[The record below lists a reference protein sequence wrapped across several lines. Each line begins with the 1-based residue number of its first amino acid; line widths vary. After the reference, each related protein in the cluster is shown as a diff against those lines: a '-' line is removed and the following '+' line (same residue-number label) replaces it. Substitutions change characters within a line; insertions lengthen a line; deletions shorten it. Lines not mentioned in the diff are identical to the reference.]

1 MNAITR
7 LRVLGLATLVLALA
21 PLSFGQPGRI
31 RVDVL
36 ARLASDGAH
45 AGSRVYA
52 ALEVELEQGYHVNS
66 NQPLDDFLIP
76 TVLTLDLP
84 DGIGVRAIAYPDAI
98 LFDQTGQDTPLA
110 VFEEKFVIGVALD
123 LSEALPLG
131 DHVVPATLRYQACD
145 ETLCYLPTS
154 VDTEFPLTV
163 VPRDQEL
170 TARHTELFAGISFE
184 RAAPGVAGEE
194 TIRPTT
200 EAEGSAAAGDVLGL
214 LDEFSIL
221 GTTGGYL
228 GSGDFLSFIHA
239 AESGE
244 VQKGLF
250 EGQGPLAILA
260 LILLGGLA
268 LNLTPCV
275 LPMIPINLAIIGAG
289 SRAGSRLRGF
299 FLGGAYG
306 AAMAAVYGGLGL
318 VVVLTA
324 STFGTINASPW
335 FNLSIAVLFVVL
347 TLAMFD
353 VIVIDFSRLQSKFHF
368 GEGGKGSFLVAF
380 GMGAVAALL
389 AGACVAPV
397 VIQVILFSSN
407 LYATGTAIAL
417 ALPFVLG
424 VGMALPWPIAG
435 ASLSALPKPGPWMV
449 HVKHALGVFILATAT
464 YYGYLSYTLFADR
477 WVDAADVTSSVEEL
491 VNEGWYAS
499 MHQGLQ
505 DARDQN
511 TLVLVDVWATWCK
524 NCLTMDKTTLKNP
537 DVQAGLADYVK
548 IKFQAED
555 PSTSPAKE
563 VMEQF
568 GAIGL
573 PAYAILRPMPAAQ
586 TAAAPVRR

>member
-7 LRVLGLATLVLALA
+7 LRVLSLATLVLALA

-84 DGIGVRAIAYPDAI
+84 DGISVRAIAYPDAI

-170 TARHTELFAGISFE
+170 TARHTELFAGISFG
-184 RAAPGVAGEE
+184 RAEPGVAGEE
-194 TIRPTT
+194 TVRPTT

-228 GSGDFLSFIHA
+228 GSDDFLSFIHA

-335 FNLSIAVLFVVL
+335 FNLSIAVLFVVP
-347 TLAMFD
+347 D
-353 VIVIDFSRLQSKFHF
+353 
-368 GEGGKGSFLVAF
+368 
-380 GMGAVAALL
+380 
-389 AGACVAPV
+389 AG
-397 VIQVILFSSN
+397 
-407 LYATGTAIAL
+407 
-417 ALPFVLG
+417 
-424 VGMALPWPIAG
+424 
-435 ASLSALPKPGPWMV
+435 
-449 HVKHALGVFILATAT
+449 
-464 YYGYLSYTLFADR
+464 D
-477 WVDAADVTSSVEEL
+477 
-491 VNEGWYAS
+491 
-499 MHQGLQ
+499 
-505 DARDQN
+505 
-511 TLVLVDVWATWCK
+511 
-524 NCLTMDKTTLKNP
+524 
-537 DVQAGLADYVK
+537 
-548 IKFQAED
+548 
-555 PSTSPAKE
+555 
-563 VMEQF
+563 
-568 GAIGL
+568 
-573 PAYAILRPMPAAQ
+573 
-586 TAAAPVRR
+586 VRRHRD